1 MRWTSHQRMAADM
14 LTKTDITKGN
24 GALLHLLRSGSL
36 HIDDEKSELKRR
48 ESHDGRSRS
57 RAAAHRLLSQE
68 ELKEEALMLGY
79 AFCVERK
86 IGMNYGELLSGA
98 TTLHFGDN
106 CAF

>member
-1 MRWTSHQRMAADM
+1 MAADM